1 VMSLWADILKAIPDS
16 RLSLRTNTLDD
27 EATAQRVHDQFEGLG
42 ITPERVA
49 LAGEA
54 PHEAFMAHYHEIDM
68 ALDPFPYSGGL
79 TTCEALWMGVPVISM
94 VGETFAGR
102 HSASHLRNVGLDDWV
117 AEKAGEYLALAEKH
131 SRDLGE
137 LAELRASLRERMA
150 TSPLCDDGRYTR
162 DLEAVYRQMWRE
174 WCDTA
179 S

>member
-1 VMSLWADILKAIPDS
+1 
-16 RLSLRTNTLDD
+16 
-27 EATAQRVHDQFEGLG
+27 
-42 ITPERVA
+42 
-49 LAGEA
+49 
-54 PHEAFMAHYHEIDM
+54 MAHYHEIDM

-94 VGETFAGR
+94 LGETFAGR

-117 AEKAGEYLALAEKH
+117 AETAEEYLALAEKH
-131 SRDLGE
+131 SRDLE
-137 LAELRASLRERMA
+137 KLAELRASLRERMA
-150 TSPLCDDGRYTR
+150 TSPLCDGRRYTR